1 MDLSRYAAHLTERDL
16 ELYPRNGYGARMG
29 FGRRPVI
36 LVIDVSYGF
45 TGHEPEP
52 ILDAVERWPNSCGE
66 EAWAAVERTVELLQ
80 AARDKRIPVIYSTGV
95 DAPIAGDFGLG
106 RWLDKLSREAE
117 DQTPDANVIVAP
129 IAPRPEDIVIE
140 KHKPSAFFGTM
151 LEGYLAQLE
160 ADSVIT
166 CGVATS
172 GCVRATV
179 VDGFSFNRR
188 MIVVEECTFDRGQAT
203 HWINLF
209 DMDMK
214 YADVVTLEQ
223 TLAHLDS
230 LEPGLFD
237 AQMPVLAPTSA

>member
-1 MDLSRYAAHLTERDL
+1 
-16 ELYPRNGYGARMG
+16 
-29 FGRRPVI
+29 
-36 LVIDVSYGF
+36 
-45 TGHEPEP
+45 
-52 ILDAVERWPNSCGE
+52 
-66 EAWAAVERTVELLQ
+66 
-80 AARDKRIPVIYSTGV
+80 
-95 DAPIAGDFGLG
+95 
-106 RWLDKLSREAE
+106 
-117 DQTPDANVIVAP
+117 
-129 IAPRPEDIVIE
+129 VIE

-223 TLAHLDS
+223 TLSHLDS

-237 AQMPVLAPTSA
+237 AQMPVLAPASA